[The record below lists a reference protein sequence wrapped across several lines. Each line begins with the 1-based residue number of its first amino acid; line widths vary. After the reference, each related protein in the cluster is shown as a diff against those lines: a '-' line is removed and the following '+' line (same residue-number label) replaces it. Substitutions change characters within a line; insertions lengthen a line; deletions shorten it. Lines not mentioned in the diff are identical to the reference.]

1 MGSVMYL
8 VKQGNTEK
16 RVAELEQR
24 LQALENLVNGL
35 QLELK
40 PKRGRPPKENHGQR
54 PTEGD
59 HRS

>member
-1 MGSVMYL
+1 MGGVMYL
-8 VKQGNTEK
+8 VPQGNMEK
-16 RVAELEQR
+16 RVTELEKR
-24 LQALENLVNGL
+24 LQALENLVNDL